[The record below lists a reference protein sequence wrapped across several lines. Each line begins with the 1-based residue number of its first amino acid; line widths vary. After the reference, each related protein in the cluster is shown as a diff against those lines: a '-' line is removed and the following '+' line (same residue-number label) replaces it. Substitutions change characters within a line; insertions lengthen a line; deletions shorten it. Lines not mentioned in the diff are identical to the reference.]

1 MLKPSENIITV
12 PHKSTYSLVI
22 AVAKRARQIA
32 QKAEDEG
39 LILTDKPVDGCG
51 RVTFSARRL
60 PRRTGNPIQTAS
72 GVRCACCGRQASLS
86 RLSSFWREQ
95 ALQSKAR
102 NWQTC
107 WNEVSFKR

>member
-39 LILTDKPVDGCG
+39 LILTDKPVVMAVQDFVQGKYFLIEPDY
-51 RVTFSARRL
+51 V
-60 PRRTGNPIQTAS
+60 PEE
-72 GVRCACCGRQASLS
+72 V
-86 RLSSFWREQ
+86 
-95 ALQSKAR
+95 
-102 NWQTC
+102 
-107 WNEVSFKR
+107 NE

>member
-39 LILTDKPVDGCG
+39 IILTDKPVDM
-51 RVTFSARRL
+51 
-60 PRRTGNPIQTAS
+60 
-72 GVRCACCGRQASLS
+72 
-86 RLSSFWREQ
+86 
-95 ALQSKAR
+95 ALHDLD
-102 NWQTC
+102 
-107 WNEVSFKR
+107 

>member
-39 LILTDKPVDGCG
+39 LILTDKPV
-51 RVTFSARRL
+51 A
-60 PRRTGNPIQTAS
+60 
-72 GVRCACCGRQASLS
+72 
-86 RLSSFWREQ
+86 
-95 ALQSKAR
+95 
-102 NWQTC
+102 
-107 WNEVSFKR
+107 VSYTHLRPVLH

>member
-39 LILTDKPVDGCG
+39 LILTDKPVDMAVQDFVQGKYILIEPDY
-51 RVTFSARRL
+51 V
-60 PRRTGNPIQTAS
+60 PEE
-72 GVRCACCGRQASLS
+72 V
-86 RLSSFWREQ
+86 
-95 ALQSKAR
+95 
-102 NWQTC
+102 
-107 WNEVSFKR
+107 NE

>member
-39 LILTDKPVDGCG
+39 LILTDKPVYMAVQDFVQGKYFLIEPDY
-51 RVTFSARRL
+51 V
-60 PRRTGNPIQTAS
+60 PEE
-72 GVRCACCGRQASLS
+72 V
-86 RLSSFWREQ
+86 
-95 ALQSKAR
+95 
-102 NWQTC
+102 
-107 WNEVSFKR
+107 NE